1 MFRFF
6 CSLLPM
12 SASSSADDPL
22 PCRRLDWRPLLLL
35 PAILLAGAWMAG
47 DLPIWVSLTVA
58 GLGMGCILFMVASGL
73 SLVFGLMGVMNFAHG
88 MLMTLGAVAG
98 ALVLYSGAI
107 PVLRLW
113 LALDHPLY
121 NAAAIVIM
129 ALCSM
134 AISVV
139 VGLVLERLLIR
150 PARKDLLKQV
160 MLTAT
165 GGAVLYELLQAMVGR
180 GVGFFASPSL
190 SGALLFGDIA
200 IEKMRL
206 LLIVIGLVT
215 WAGLWLLLNR
225 TRFGLLVRAAVEN
238 SEMVEAMGYRAEHL
252 FIAMFAL
259 SVAMAALGGLMLGMQ
274 QSSVPLSL
282 GNRLLPQIFMVLMIA
297 GLGSMSG
304 TLLAAVLVSLLS
316 NYIGFAYP
324 LFTAFSSIALTMAV
338 VLWRPQGL
346 YPVHS
351 S

>member
-1 MFRFF
+1 MSQPLTEDD
-6 CSLLPM
+6 SLP
-12 SASSSADDPL
+12 
-22 PCRRLDWRPLLLL
+22 RRPLDWRPMLLL
-35 PAILLAGAWMAG
+35 PAMLLAGGWMAA
-47 DLPIWVSLTVA
+47 DLSVWVSLTVA
-58 GLGMGCILFMVASGL
+58 GLGMGCILFMAAAGL

-98 ALVLYSGAI
+98 TLVLYSGAI

-113 LALDHPLY
+113 FTLNHPLY
-121 NAAAIVIM
+121 NAAAILIV
-129 ALCSM
+129 AVCGM
-134 AISVV
+134 AISVLI
-139 VGLVLERLLIR
+139 GLVLERLLIR

-165 GGAVLYELLQAMVGR
+165 GGAVLFEILQGMVGR
-180 GVGFFASPSL
+180 GVGFFSPPSL
-190 SGALLFGDIA
+190 SGSLLFGDIA

-206 LLIVIGLVT
+206 LLIVVGLAV

-238 SEMVEAMGYRAEHL
+238 REMVEAMGYRAEYL

-274 QSSVPLSL
+274 QSSVPLTL
-282 GNRLLPQIFMVLMIA
+282 GNHLLPQIFMVLMIA

-316 NYIGFAYP
+316 NYVGFSFP
-324 LFTAFSSIALTMAV
+324 LFTAFSSIALTMAI
-338 VLWRPQGL
+338 VLWRPRGL
-346 YPVHS
+346 YPVQS

>member
-1 MFRFF
+1 M
-6 CSLLPM
+6 
-12 SASSSADDPL
+12 AADL
-22 PCRRLDWRPLLLL
+22 SV
-35 PAILLAGAWMAG
+35 
-47 DLPIWVSLTVA
+47 WVSLTVA

-88 MLMTLGAVAG
+88 MLMTLGAVVG
-98 ALVLYSGAI
+98 ALVLYSGVI

-113 LALDHPLY
+113 YSLDHPLY
-121 NAAAIVIM
+121 NAGAIVLM
-129 ALCSM
+129 ALCGM
-134 AISVV
+134 LISVL
-139 VGLVLERLLIR
+139 VGLVLERILIR

-165 GGAVLYELLQAMVGR
+165 GATMLFEILKGVVGR
-180 GVGFFASPSL
+180 GVAFPSPPSL

-206 LLIVIGLVT
+206 LLIVIGLVV
-215 WAGLWLLLNR
+215 WVCLWLLLNR

-238 SEMVEAMGYRAEHL
+238 REMVEAMGYRAEFL
-252 FIAMFAL
+252 FIVMFAL

-274 QSSVPLSL
+274 QFSVPLNL
-282 GNRLLPQIFMVLMIA
+282 GNHLLPQIFMVLMIA

-304 TLLAAVLVSLLS
+304 TLLAAVLVSLLT
-316 NYIGFAYP
+316 NYIAFSFP
-324 LFTAFSSIALTMAV
+324 IFTAFSSIALTMAI